1 MSTATHATMEREA
14 KQPAR
19 NCPQAPQ
26 RLHRSPPSTGQ
37 RAVLETPCVNICRL
51 DDATGTCVG
60 CGRTVAEIAGWT
72 GMSDRERRAIMAAL
86 PDRMRQFEQA
96 KG

>member
-1 MSTATHATMEREA
+1 M
-14 KQPAR
+14 
-19 NCPQAPQ
+19 
-26 RLHRSPPSTGQ
+26 
-37 RAVLETPCVNICRL
+37 ETPCVNICVL

-86 PDRMRQFEQA
+86 PDRMRQREQA